1 MHCIDFHKLADE
13 GVWGFNRQT
22 RGGKRKA
29 REPAIMRID
38 CASESRGGSLG
49 SNPPPK
55 LDLLYSPLPWQ
66 AIIRKKA
73 GTDMGDNR
81 VGGRRRRRSSR
92 GRRGRRT
99 GTKMEARKKR
109 AGGEQMEKMNVMK
122 RRQKEERKAE

>member
-1 MHCIDFHKLADE
+1 MHCIDFHKLVDE
-13 GVWGFNRQT
+13 GVCGALTGRHEEA
-22 RGGKRKA
+22 RGKA

-81 VGGRRRRRSSR
+81 VGGRRRSSR
-92 GRRGRRT
+92 GHTGRRT

-109 AGGEQMEKMNVMK
+109 AGGELMEKMNVMK